1 MPKPYEYI
9 ILYVVM
15 CDACCN
21 HCNEIREG
29 NAMVD
34 WKEEIATTLKN
45 EAAKLPPNS
54 RFYPIRKMMTRF
66 NTSQRT
72 IEQVM
77 EQLVAE
83 NVMVRRRGDGYF
95 TRNQSPNRLL
105 HYRLVYP
112 KWPSEW
118 FQTLETAW
126 QSYAEQTQKFSFSS
140 MSIGQCN
147 DFFKVLPVDNS
158 DVLLVIPPAGPINRE
173 AIQHISQLSVPVVLF
188 DHEVGDLELS
198 MVTCDPI
205 GGAEAASYLIRHG
218 HRDLAILIAE
228 PHGDGFDMRCRAFC
242 DYAQLAGAKVK
253 VLDVNCQNWNPGTYR
268 AYEILNRYLDEY
280 GLDFTGIFLA
290 SSSGVLE
297 VYKAFANHNIAI
309 PEDVSIV
316 AHDETASNRL
326 MHPSLTSLDPEWNK
340 MVSQIHQNIIE
351 IIAGKQAY
359 FHIRTKPKL
368 IERNSVRR
376 LSESEHSD
384 ALFRKKIDA

>member
-1 MPKPYEYI
+1 MHVVI
-9 ILYVVM
+9 IVTKSGK
-15 CDACCN
+15 
-21 HCNEIREG
+21 G

-126 QSYAEQTQKFSFSS
+126 QSYAEQTGEFRFSS
-140 MSIGQCN
+140 VSIGQCEN
-147 DFFKVLPVDNS
+147 FFQGLPAD
-158 DVLLVIPPAGPINRE
+158 DCDALLIIPPAGSVSHAALRCICQLPIP
-173 AIQHISQLSVPVVLF
+173 IVIL
-188 DHEVGDLELS
+188 DHEVGDFELS
-198 MVTCDPI
+198 MVACDSI
-205 GGAEAASYLIRHG
+205 GGAEAASYLIRNG

-228 PHGDGFDMRCRAFC
+228 PYGDSFNMRCRRFC
-242 DYAQLAGAKVK
+242 DFAQLSGAKVK
-253 VLDVNCQNWNPGTYR
+253 VIDVNCQNWSPGAYR
-268 AYEILNRYLDEY
+268 IYEMLNRYLDEY

-290 SSSGVLE
+290 SSIGVLE

-309 PEDVSIV
+309 PEDVSII
-316 AHDETASNRL
+316 AHDEIASNRFL
-326 MHPSLTSLDPEWNK
+326 HPSLTSLDPEWSR
-340 MVSQIHQNIIE
+340 MIPQIHQNLVDVIN
-351 IIAGKQAY
+351 GKQTH

-368 IERNSVRR
+368 IERNSVQRFPV
-376 LSESEHSD
+376 SGET
-384 ALFRKKIDA
+384 